1 MTVTLTSLLSCLTSS
16 ALLTVLAWVMV
27 KNNSVLRIAGKYL
40 YIFLS
45 VIVMRILFPI
55 EFGFVT
61 MLFDRN
67 IQKMLEEFLFRGI
80 SVGTYDITVG
90 GVLLFLWISG
100 MVYMFSIHA
109 GRYFRFV
116 HMIGKCPGY
125 FKHDTEAVIN
135 RINREYGKKTE
146 FQVLLLPS
154 IQAPAIFGMMH
165 PKILMPMADYTELEI
180 YYILKHEMLHYY
192 HHDMLVKILCE
203 MLCAVYWWN
212 PAVYLLRKLVVRILE
227 IRVDCALTSGFGKE
241 EKIKYLECILK
252 SMKEGRQ
259 DKTNLMITFAA
270 QKGDTMKQRF
280 HCIWENQQQGKEPK
294 RTNSIGGKIMR
305 KTIALKTLLRSPVKT
320 ILTFLLIAS
329 ASFALFSRVT
339 DYAVTTRE
347 TKNAES
353 LYHAVASLDNE
364 VPDIP
369 IEIKYVN
376 SADGTVSTGYSTI
389 YEMEDK
395 PWLTKEQLEEFS
407 SLPGVTVAD
416 HRYATAGRVE
426 DYKRLL
432 GSGDYG
438 GFFVF
443 EGTYRGYID
452 DSDPSVLED
461 HVKLKF
467 DDVKV
472 IAAEEGPEID
482 TSFTMNGSP
491 LGDTYYAK
499 SSYTRAFYDSLK
511 IGCRCLVLAENTG
524 YSYESDENSGIYF
537 RPHAIGEGA
546 LRVIDGQ
553 PDNYLETESFALQKG
568 WVDAINH
575 NLSVYDVIYTSD
587 MRAISSFNKQR
598 CNIVKGRYLTKE
610 DAGADVCVVSE
621 EFLEAHGLSVGDSIN
636 IQLGDKI
643 GCTTAYGETKDWWT
657 YLDSEKIP
665 NYATS
670 AELTIIGA
678 YAEGEGE
685 IYTQPN
691 NIYVPVT
698 LLPVEVPD
706 DSEYFP
712 ALFVENAQ
720 DIEAFHE
727 AVEEFAQKVGLT
739 LSYSDRGWLDVK
751 DSFQM
756 GALSSLLTTVLYV
769 AGAVLAL
776 FLAVYLYIG
785 RNRKSYAIMRT
796 LGVPSKAAGNSVV
809 LPFVTVSALAV
820 SIGGIVG
827 LYYAQ
832 NAANQTLTR
841 MADSAP
847 EGYMPDA
854 TLPVS
859 VVVLCLLSEILF
871 VSLTA
876 YVFLRKMKKTPPLEL
891 LQEGT
896 MRSLAGSKA
905 ELATEELSV
914 PVKLDMAKLSA
925 AKEWVPQGNY
935 GPIRHVS
942 AYIWR
947 HMRRGIGKTTVS
959 LILAVVLAAGIG
971 TLVLARLTYQDAF
984 YDLGVKGNAVDFTF
998 KSVVD
1003 LSKSPLIEDFYC
1015 YDSFGVRI
1023 EGFKDNVPM
1032 TITNDP
1038 VRNMENNCTVDF
1050 AEGFDFSAFD
1060 GTAQLCLVGKDL
1072 AEKLGISPGDEIGIL
1087 TDLLYSMLKES
1098 RSEKEV
1104 KGYKEYMV
1112 IGVAESE
1119 DKSVRNSIYTGIRS
1133 DLTLLFSMDFAVEH
1147 CEFTLADNERFGE
1160 LEEIL
1165 KKKKDSS
1172 AMYSSGA
1179 SYHLDTGGLTNIER
1193 IRGLLESLFPIAV
1206 TAASLIGVFGP
1217 LLVILQSA
1225 QEAAFLRILGVTKK
1239 RARCMLVFEQIVLCT
1254 AGIILVAGGFILY
1267 SPGLFARSI
1276 ETLVLCWML
1285 YLLGCI
1291 CGASAA
1297 SVQVTRHRILELL
1310 QVRE

>member
-1 MTVTLTSLLSCLTSS
+1 MTVTLTSLLFCLIIS
-16 ALLTVLAWVMV
+16 ALLTVLAWVMI
-27 KNNSVLRIAGKYL
+27 KNNSVLRIAGKYI
-40 YIFLS
+40 YILLA
-45 VIVMRILFPI
+45 VIVIWMLFPI
-55 EFGFVT
+55 KIGFT
-61 MLFDRN
+61 TILFDGN
-67 IQKMLEEFLFRGI
+67 IQTILEEFLFEEI
-80 SVGTYDITVG
+80 HVGTYDITVIG
-90 GVLLFLWISG
+90 ALLFLWIAG
-100 MVYMFSIHA
+100 VIYRFSIHI
-109 GRYFRFV
+109 GRYLRFI

-125 FKHDTEAVIN
+125 FKHDTEAVIS
-135 RINREYGKKTE
+135 RINREYGKTTE
-146 FQVLLLPS
+146 FQVLLVPS
-154 IQAPAIFGMMH
+154 IQAPAIFGLVQ
-165 PKILMPMADYTELEI
+165 PKILMPMADYTEVEI

-192 HHDMLVKILCE
+192 HHDMPVKILCE
-203 MLCAVYWWN
+203 MLCAIYWWN
-212 PAVYLLRKLVVRILE
+212 PSVYLLRKLIARILE
-227 IRVDCALTSGFGKE
+227 IRVDCALTSGFDKE

-259 DKTNLMITFAA
+259 DKTSLMITFAA

-280 HCIWENQQQGKEPK
+280 HCIWENQQQEQEPK
-294 RTNSIGGKIMR
+294 RTNPTGGKIMR
-305 KTIALKTLLRSPVKT
+305 KTIALKSLLRSPVKT

-347 TKNAES
+347 TKNAEN
-353 LYHAVASLDNE
+353 LYQAVASLDNE

-376 SADGTVSTGYSTI
+376 SADASVSTGYSVV

-416 HRYATAGRVE
+416 NRYMTAGRVE

-443 EGTYRGYID
+443 EGTYQGYID

-461 HVKLKF
+461 HVRLKF

-482 TSFTMNGSP
+482 TSFTMNDAP
-491 LGDTYYAK
+491 LGDTFYAK
-499 SSYTRAFYDSLK
+499 SPYTRAFYDSLE

-524 YSYESDENSGIYF
+524 YSYESDGDAGIYF
-537 RPHAIGEGA
+537 RPHVIGEGA
-546 LRVIDGQ
+546 LCVIDGQ

-598 CNIVKGRYLTKE
+598 CSIVKGRYLTKE
-610 DAGADVCVVSE
+610 DAGTDVCVVSE
-621 EFLEAHGLSVGDSIN
+621 EFLEAHSLSIGDSIN
-636 IQLGDKI
+636 IQLGDKL
-643 GCTTAYGETKDWWT
+643 GCASAYSETKDWWT

-665 NYATS
+665 NYVAS

-691 NIYVPVT
+691 DIYVPVT

-706 DSEYFP
+706 DDVSS
-712 ALFVENAQ
+712 LFVENAQ

-727 AVEEFAQKVGLT
+727 AVEQFAQKVGLT
-739 LSYSDRGWLDVK
+739 LDYSDRGWLDVK

-796 LGVPSKAAGNSVV
+796 LGVPSKAAGNSVA
-809 LPFVTVSALAV
+809 LPFVAVSALAV

-832 NAANQTLTR
+832 NAANQTLVR

-847 EGYMPDA
+847 VGYVPDA

-876 YVFLRKMKKTPPLEL
+876 YVFLRKMKQTPPLEL
-891 LQEGT
+891 LQEGA

-905 ELATEELSV
+905 ELATEDLSV

-925 AKEWVPQGNY
+925 AKEWVPRGHY

-947 HMRRGIGKTTVS
+947 HMRRGIGKTAVS

-984 YDLGVKGNAVDFTF
+984 YNLGVKGNATDFTF
-998 KSVVD
+998 NTVVD
-1003 LSKSPLIEDFYC
+1003 LSKSPLVKDFYC
-1015 YDSFGVRI
+1015 YDNFGVRI
-1023 EGFKDNVPM
+1023 EGSKDNIPM
-1032 TITNDP
+1032 TITNDL
-1038 VRNMENNCTVDF
+1038 VRNMGNDCTVDF

-1098 RSEKEV
+1098 GGENAV
-1104 KGYKEYMV
+1104 QGYKEYMV

-1119 DKSVRNSIYTGIRS
+1119 DKSVRNSIFAGIRS
-1133 DLTLLFSMDFAVEH
+1133 DLTLLYSMDFAVEH

-1160 LEEIL
+1160 LEEL
-1165 KKKKDSS
+1165 LEKKKDSS
-1172 AMYSSGA
+1172 SMYSPVA
-1179 SYHLDTGGLTNIER
+1179 SYHLDTGGLSNIER

-1206 TAASLIGVFGP
+1206 AAAALIGVFGP

-1267 SPGLFARSI
+1267 SPGLFARSL
-1276 ETLVLCWML
+1276 ETLVFCWML

-1297 SVQVTRHRILELL
+1297 SVQVTRHRVLELL

>member
-1 MTVTLTSLLSCLTSS
+1 MTITLTSLLFCLIIS
-16 ALLTVLAWVMV
+16 ALLTVLAWVMI
-27 KNNSVLRIAGKYL
+27 KNNSVLIIAGKYI
-40 YIFLS
+40 YILLA
-45 VIVMRILFPI
+45 VIVIWMLFPI
-55 EFGFVT
+55 EFDFTPMFFEG
-61 MLFDRN
+61 N
-67 IQKMLEEFLFRGI
+67 IQTILEKFLFEKI
-80 SVGTYDITVG
+80 HVGTYDITVI
-90 GVLLFLWISG
+90 GVLLFLWTAGVI
-100 MVYMFSIHA
+100 YRFAIHA
-109 GRYFRFV
+109 GRYFRFL
-116 HMIGKCPGY
+116 HMIQKCPGY
-125 FKHDTEAVIN
+125 FKHDTEAVIG
-135 RINREYGKKTE
+135 RINREYVRTTK

-154 IQAPAIFGMMH
+154 IQAPAIFGLIR
-165 PKILMPMADYTELEI
+165 PKILMPLADYTEEEI

-192 HHDMLVKILCE
+192 HHDMPVKILCE
-203 MLCAVYWWN
+203 MLCVIYWWN
-212 PAVYLLRKLVVRILE
+212 PAVYLLRKLIARILE
-227 IRVDCALTSGFGKE
+227 IRVDCALTSGFDKE

-259 DKTNLMITFAA
+259 DKSSLMITFAA

-280 HCIWENQQQGKEPK
+280 HCIWENQQQEKEPK

-305 KTIALKTLLRSPVKT
+305 KTIALKSLLRSPVKT

-353 LYHAVASLDNE
+353 LYHAVASLDND

-369 IEIKYVN
+369 IEIKSVR
-376 SADGTVSTGYSTI
+376 SADGSVLSGYHTV

-416 HRYATAGRVE
+416 NRYMTAGRVE
-426 DYKRLL
+426 DYKRLV

-443 EGTYRGYID
+443 EGTYQGYID
-452 DSDPSVLED
+452 DKDPSVLED
-461 HVKLKF
+461 HVELKF

-482 TSFTMNGSP
+482 TSFTMNGAP
-491 LGDTYYAK
+491 LGDTFYAK
-499 SSYTRAFYDSLK
+499 SPYTRAFYDSLE

-524 YSYESDENSGIYF
+524 YSYESDGDAGIFF

-587 MRAISSFNKQR
+587 MRAISSFNRQR

-643 GCTTAYGETKDWWT
+643 GYTMAYGETKDWWT

-665 NYATS
+665 NYVAS

-685 IYTQPN
+685 IYTMPN
-691 NIYVPVT
+691 DIYVPAT

-706 DSEYFP
+706 DDVSS
-712 ALFVENAQ
+712 LFVENAQ

-739 LSYSDRGWLDVK
+739 LKYSDRGWLDVK

-796 LGVPSKAAGNSVV
+796 LGVPSKAAGNSVA
-809 LPFVTVSALAV
+809 LPFVAVSALAV

-832 NAANQTLTR
+832 TAANQTLTR

-847 EGYMPDA
+847 VGYMPDA

-891 LQEGT
+891 LQEGA
-896 MRSLAGSKA
+896 MRSMAGSKT
-905 ELATEELSV
+905 ELAKEDLSV

-925 AKEWVPQGNY
+925 AKEWIPLGNY

-947 HMRRGIGKTTVS
+947 HMRRGIGKTAVS

-998 KSVVD
+998 NSVVD

-1038 VRNMENNCTVDF
+1038 VRNMGNNCTVDF

-1098 RSEKEV
+1098 GSEKEV

-1206 TAASLIGVFGP
+1206 AAASLIGVFGP

-1254 AGIILVAGGFILY
+1254 AGIILVAGGFIMY

-1276 ETLVLCWML
+1276 ETLALCWML

-1297 SVQVTRHRILELL
+1297 SVQVTRRRVLELL